1 MNSVLGIRWG
11 RWAAVRLLLAV
22 ALAACGG
29 KQPASHLSFVGK
41 WKSSKL
47 ETPLFLYENGEWEIK
62 QEDGGI
68 LQYGV
73 WEYRDGRIIW
83 SFKSGSRIG
92 RDVNAVVSVADK
104 EFRLREGT
112 QLTVFQRLDD

>member
-1 MNSVLGIRWG
+1 MNSVLGIRLG
-11 RWAAVRLLLAV
+11 RWAAVMVLLLV

-29 KQPASHLSFVGK
+29 KPAASHLSFVGK

-47 ETPLFLYENGEWEIK
+47 ETPLVLYDNGEWEIK
-62 QEDGGI
+62 QEDGAI

-83 SFKSGSRIG
+83 RFKSGSRIG
-92 RDVNAVVSVADK
+92 RDVNAVVAVADK
-104 EFRLREGT
+104 EFRLREGA
-112 QLTVFQRLDD
+112 QVTVFRRLDD

>member
-1 MNSVLGIRWG
+1 MPVAFAIRRVL
-11 RWAAVRLLLAV
+11 WAVLLALLLP

-29 KQPASHLSFVGK
+29 KPPVSPLSFVGK

-47 ETPLFLYENGEWEIK
+47 ETPLFLYENGEWEIR
-62 QEDGGI
+62 QDDGSI

-83 SFKSGSRIG
+83 SFKLGAEIG
-92 RDVNAVVSVADK
+92 RDVNAVVSVADR
-104 EFRLREGT
+104 EFRLREGA
-112 QLTVFQRLDD
+112 QVTVFQRLDD

>member
-1 MNSVLGIRWG
+1 MQAAFAIRRG
-11 RWAAVRLLLAV
+11 LWAMLTALLLLALV
-22 ALAACGG
+22 ACGG
-29 KQPASHLSFVGK
+29 ETPVSPRSFVGK

-62 QEDGGI
+62 QEDGSI

-83 SFKSGSRIG
+83 SFKVGAQIG
-92 RDVNAVVSVADK
+92 RDANAVVSVADK
-104 EFRLREGT
+104 EFRLREGA
-112 QLTVFQRLDD
+112 QLTVFQRLDE